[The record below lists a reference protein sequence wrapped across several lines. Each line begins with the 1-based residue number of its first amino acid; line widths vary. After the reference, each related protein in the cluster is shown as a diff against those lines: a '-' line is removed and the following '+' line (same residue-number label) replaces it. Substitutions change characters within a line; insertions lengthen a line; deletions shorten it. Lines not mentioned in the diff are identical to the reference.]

1 MTKDKYRDLDLYR
14 RILIKARPYWLY
26 ILVIFVLSLLSTP
39 LTLLTPVPLKIVVD
53 NAIGSEPLP
62 RFLETVL
69 PSFIDTSST
78 ALVLA
83 VGLLLGITLLSQLR
97 GLGHSLLRTYTGEK
111 LILSFRSE
119 LFRHIQ
125 RLSLS
130 YHDIKGVSDSTYRI
144 LWDTAAIS
152 YIAIDGVIPFINA
165 SLTLI
170 SMFYITF
177 CIDKNL
183 ALIALAVSPFLF
195 VLTRSY
201 RRTLRIKSRKTKK
214 LQSDAF
220 SVVQEVLA
228 AIRLVKSFGQE
239 EREGE
244 RFVSYYKK
252 SMWAKL
258 SLSFT
263 EGILGFLLSLTTAVG
278 TAMVLFIGVQHVQS
292 GVITLGEMLLI
303 MSYLSQLYSPLKTIS
318 RKIASIQSHLA
329 SAERAFI
336 VLDEAPDVC
345 EKRKAKPILRSLGA
359 VAFRDVSFSYEKE
372 NQVLRSISFDVPPGT
387 RVGIAGRTGA
397 GKTTLMSLLSRFYDP
412 SVGQILLD
420 DVDLREYRVDDLRN
434 QFGIVLQEPVLFSTS
449 ITENIAYA
457 RPNALQEEIMEAAKA
472 ANAHDFIINLP
483 NGYNTLVG
491 EAGMRLSGGER
502 QRVSL
507 ARAFLKDAPILI
519 LDEPTSSVDMKTE
532 SVIIEAME
540 RLMKGRTTFMIAHR
554 LSTLKN
560 CDFLLV
566 IENGRL
572 IKKTWDVSAAV
583 NALLT
588 GGRPAERE
596 LESHTKA

>member
-1 MTKDKYRDLDLYR
+1 
-14 RILIKARPYWLY
+14 
-26 ILVIFVLSLLSTP
+26 
-39 LTLLTPVPLKIVVD
+39 
-53 NAIGSEPLP
+53 
-62 RFLETVL
+62 
-69 PSFIDTSST
+69 
-78 ALVLA
+78 
-83 VGLLLGITLLSQLR
+83 
-97 GLGHSLLRTYTGEK
+97 
-111 LILSFRSE
+111 
-119 LFRHIQ
+119 
-125 RLSLS
+125 
-130 YHDIKGVSDSTYRI
+130 
-144 LWDTAAIS
+144 
-152 YIAIDGVIPFINA
+152 
-165 SLTLI
+165 
-170 SMFYITF
+170 
-177 CIDKNL
+177 
-183 ALIALAVSPFLF
+183 
-195 VLTRSY
+195 
-201 RRTLRIKSRKTKK
+201 
-214 LQSDAF
+214 
-220 SVVQEVLA
+220 
-228 AIRLVKSFGQE
+228 
-239 EREGE
+239 
-244 RFVSYYKK
+244 
-252 SMWAKL
+252 
-258 SLSFT
+258 
-263 EGILGFLLSLTTAVG
+263 
-278 TAMVLFIGVQHVQS
+278 
-292 GVITLGEMLLI
+292 MLLI